1 MTGFF
6 LTFRSFLRRFRYT
19 VSWQGFF
26 VTFRIFLRRFRYTVS
41 WQGFFLCGFSVI
53 LYNVCFKK
61 YKILLYGRHPYF
73 HNFDLGALA
82 EVLKNPYRHDMFRV
96 RRIWLRLLGST
107 HSLWIVAV
115 SYYSCPTEL
124 FWLLNIKKLLQF
136 VQFSFKSNNLTPL
149 LEYRIRRKTC
159 LFREYRDIY
168 MCVRA
173 PPWAARADIR
183 YAHIWTYLSRG

>member
-6 LTFRSFLRRFRYT
+6 LTFRS
-19 VSWQGFF
+19 
-26 VTFRIFLRRFRYTVS
+26 FLRRFRYTVS

-124 FWLLNIKKLLQF
+124 FWLLNIKNCFNLFNFLLSQTIWHHCWSIGSVGRLVYSGNIVTYICVF
-136 VQFSFKSNNLTPL
+136 ARHLGPPEQISDMP
-149 LEYRIRRKTC
+149 
-159 LFREYRDIY
+159 IY
-168 MCVRA
+168 GHISAEVNYTAILHLCCRN
-173 PPWAARADIR
+173 
-183 YAHIWTYLSRG
+183 YAL